1 MNRRDLLVSV
11 GAGAGW
17 LIAGAALGGCRAR
30 PREPASKA
38 AVDPPPV
45 LESWLERW
53 LAAFND
59 PDLGVYKRFV
69 ETLAPTVRPYVDDD
83 LAVRE
88 ITGGF
93 ELLSSQVTGPQE
105 ITAWVKDH
113 AWDRRSKVVLTA
125 SGPDKLDDIAFAGAP
140 AEGTIQRLDQ
150 ASALA
155 AVKTKL
161 GEAARAGRFNGAVLI
176 ARGEQVLFSAG
187 HGSANDERAL
197 PVTTSTR
204 FCIGSMGKVFTA
216 VAIMQLVEQGRLG
229 LSDPLARHLPDYANR
244 SLAERVTVE
253 QLLTHT
259 GGTGDIFG
267 PQYDA
272 NAGALE
278 TTADLVRFYGAREPL
293 FEPGSR
299 WGYSNYGFVLLGA
312 ILERVTGKP
321 YEAVFHERIF
331 GPAGMPATS
340 QAFASS
346 RATAMPYTG
355 AGATGRKA
363 LAPYEGL
370 PAGGGYSTVEDL
382 QAFVVALRRGALVS
396 AATLAAMTAPRVV
409 AGTSHWGLG
418 LAVRTRNG
426 ETYYGHG
433 GSAPGV
439 NGDLAIYRDYA
450 TVVLCNRGHPAALTA
465 AEFIGARLPVG

>member
-1 MNRRDLLVSV
+1 M

-17 LIAGAALGGCRAR
+17 LVAGVGSIGCRPRAGEPAGAAA
-30 PREPASKA
+30 P
-38 AVDPPPV
+38 DPPRV

-59 PDLGVYKRFV
+59 PDLGVYARFV

-88 ITGGF
+88 VTGGF
-93 ELLSSQVTGPQE
+93 ELLSAQVTGPQE
-105 ITAWVKDH
+105 ITAWVKDR

-125 SGPDKLDDIAFAGAP
+125 SGPDRLDDIAFAGAP
-140 AEGTIQRLDQ
+140 AEGTLPRLDQ
-150 ASALA
+150 DA
-155 AVKTKL
+155 AIAAAKAKL
-161 GEAARAGRFNGAVLI
+161 DEAARAGRFNGAVLI

-187 HGSANDERAL
+187 HGSADDARAL
-197 PVTTSTR
+197 PVTPSTR
-204 FCIGSMGKVFTA
+204 FCVGSMGKAFTA

-229 LSDPLARHLPDYANR
+229 LADPLARHLPDYANR

-253 QLLTHT
+253 HLLTHT

-272 NAGALE
+272 NAEALK
-278 TTADLVRFYGAREPL
+278 TTADLVRFYGAREPA
-293 FEPGSR
+293 FAPGSR

-321 YEAVFHERIF
+321 YEAVFQERIF
-331 GPAGMPATS
+331 GPAGMSSTS
-340 QAFASS
+340 QASASA
-346 RATAMPYTG
+346 RATAIPYTG

-363 LAPYEGL
+363 LKPYEGL

-382 QAFVVALRRGALVS
+382 HAFVVALRRGALVG
-396 AATLAAMTAPRVV
+396 AATLAAMTAPKVA

-418 LAVRTRNG
+418 LAVRTCNG
-426 ETYYGHG
+426 ESFYGHG

-439 NGDLAIYRDYA
+439 SGDLAIYDDWV
-450 TVVLCNRGHPAALTA
+450 TVVLCNRGHPAAVVA
-465 AEFIGARLPVG
+465 ADFIGARLPAG